1 MQDRIHGA
9 VEIDV
14 LRDVVQDEAELPVPE
29 EVSDVPFVARDEIV
43 EADDLVPFG
52 EEAVGQM
59 APEESRGSGDD
70 DTHETAIVRGPR
82 QGTAFLVLP
91 PSGVV
96 ARARYACSWE

>member
-1 MQDRIHGA
+1 M
-9 VEIDV
+9 
-14 LRDVVQDEAELPVPE
+14 
-29 EVSDVPFVARDEIV
+29 SDVPFVARDEIV

-70 DTHETAIVRGPR
+70 DTHETTIVRGPR

-91 PSGVV
+91 PSGASLL
-96 ARARYACSWE
+96 ARATRAAGSSGPREPRAARPARPRCSPRSGRFR